1 MRLLIVEDDLAER
14 KLVINQ
20 LEEQGVKVTAV
31 RTAAAAISKLHH
43 TAFEV
48 AILDLKRCDGWR
60 LDLDLLRTLRAPGS
74 TTHVILLSWAG
85 REVDRIRAFELGADD
100 YMVKPL
106 FVRELTA
113 RVLAVRRRLGVAKV
127 ESLRFGNFAIDFAA
141 RQVTVDGAPVP
152 LTVKEF
158 DLLAFLAASPR
169 RAFSRDELLRSVWRS
184 APTWQHGSTVTEHVR
199 RLRCKLEPDAVEPSL
214 VRTVRGVG
222 YRFDPPSDRSTN

>member
-14 KLVINQ
+14 KLVIKH

-31 RTAAAAISKLHH
+31 RTTAAAIGKLQH

-48 AILDLKRCDGWR
+48 AILDLKRHDGWR

-85 REVDRIRAFELGADD
+85 TEADRIRAFELGADD
-100 YMVKPL
+100 YVVKPL

-113 RVLAVRRRLGVAKV
+113 RVLAVRRRLGVAEV
-127 ESLRFGNFAIDFAA
+127 ENLRFGKFTIDFAA
-141 RQVTVDGAPVP
+141 RQVTVDGVPVA
-152 LTVKEF
+152 LTAKEF
-158 DLLAFLAASPR
+158 DLLAFLATSPR

-184 APTWQHGSTVTEHVR
+184 APTWQHASTVTEHVR
-199 RLRCKLEPDAVEPSL
+199 RLRCKLEPDSPKPSL

-222 YRFDPPSDRSTN
+222 YRFDPPSVPSAN

>member
-1 MRLLIVEDDLAER
+1 
-14 KLVINQ
+14 
-20 LEEQGVKVTAV
+20 
-31 RTAAAAISKLHH
+31 
-43 TAFEV
+43 
-48 AILDLKRCDGWR
+48 
-60 LDLDLLRTLRAPGS
+60 
-74 TTHVILLSWAG
+74 VILLSWAG
-85 REVDRIRAFELGADD
+85 SEVDRIRAFELGADD

-141 RQVTVDGAPVP
+141 RQVTVDGAPVT

-158 DLLAFLAASPR
+158 DLLAFLATSPR

-184 APTWQHGSTVTEHVR
+184 APSWQHASTVTEHVR
-199 RLRCKLEPDAVEPSL
+199 RLRCKLEPDAVKPSL

-222 YRFDPPSDRSTN
+222 YRFDPPSDPSTN